1 MTLQWDIIKKIRF
14 CFGYGIVR
22 FSKANYVRSLVECS
36 ASSVCLRI
44 CRQIALITDCFW
56 FLTSAY
62 DESKIPS
69 DPVTMSWR
77 IFRCLY
83 QRAFINI
90 SIANPPEWDGN
101 RWRALFPR
109 YCDSFFRCSLT
120 ILLDRERY
128 SQRKLSS
135 PPLYENTATL
145 IQAKART
152 KTSAPII
159 LLVPSHVKR
168 EWKYVRTGGLVNRER
183 SGEECSTLR
192 VLTDLF
198 SYSPISFSALYTKW
212 ILFRRLSKREAG
224 NWRKKQTKKEYTLKN
239 HYVHS
244 RLKQERHEVDRTQ
257 TWRWLKNLLLKQK
270 LCQWMYLFKCLN
282 LSSKASSPEVSYP
295 SFSRTSTEFHWV
307 KFTELHDNAITN
319 NSILFRRNLSTFNP
333 NLGKLF
339 SSIYSRLSPL
349 KMLGGLSC

>member
-1 MTLQWDIIKKIRF
+1 M
-14 CFGYGIVR
+14 
-22 FSKANYVRSLVECS
+22 
-36 ASSVCLRI
+36 
-44 CRQIALITDCFW
+44 
-56 FLTSAY
+56 
-62 DESKIPS
+62 
-69 DPVTMSWR
+69 
-77 IFRCLY
+77 
-83 QRAFINI
+83 
-90 SIANPPEWDGN
+90 
-101 RWRALFPR
+101 
-109 YCDSFFRCSLT
+109 
-120 ILLDRERY
+120 
-128 SQRKLSS
+128 
-135 PPLYENTATL
+135 
-145 IQAKART
+145 
-152 KTSAPII
+152 
-159 LLVPSHVKR
+159 
-168 EWKYVRTGGLVNRER
+168 RTGGLVNRER
-183 SGEECSTLR
+183 SGEECSTRR

-282 LSSKASSPEVSYP
+282 LSSKASSPEASYP

>member
-1 MTLQWDIIKKIRF
+1 MVTDDGPSSQ
-14 CFGYGIVR
+14 GIVI
-22 FSKANYVRSLVECS
+22 VSLDVLS
-36 ASSVCLRI
+36 LF
-44 CRQIALITDCFW
+44 FW
-56 FLTSAY
+56 
-62 DESKIPS
+62 I
-69 DPVTMSWR
+69 
-77 IFRCLY
+77 
-83 QRAFINI
+83 
-90 SIANPPEWDGN
+90 
-101 RWRALFPR
+101 
-109 YCDSFFRCSLT
+109 
-120 ILLDRERY
+120 
-128 SQRKLSS
+128 
-135 PPLYENTATL
+135 EN
-145 IQAKART
+145 
-152 KTSAPII
+152 
-159 LLVPSHVKR
+159 
-168 EWKYVRTGGLVNRER
+168 G
-183 SGEECSTLR
+183 TLR
-192 VLTDLF
+192 ENFLLPPFTRTLLHWSKPRFEPRPARQSFCLSRAMWKESENMWELAGWSTESDLGKNA
-198 SYSPISFSALYTKW
+198 ISFSALYTKW

-270 LCQWMYLFKCLN
+270 LCQWMYFFKCLN

-349 KMLGGLSC
+349 KMFGGLSC

>member
-1 MTLQWDIIKKIRF
+1 MVTDDGPSSQ
-14 CFGYGIVR
+14 GIVI
-22 FSKANYVRSLVECS
+22 VSLDVLSLFCWIENGT
-36 ASSVCLRI
+36 LREN
-44 CRQIALITDCFW
+44 
-56 FLTSAY
+56 FL
-62 DESKIPS
+62 
-69 DPVTMSWR
+69 
-77 IFRCLY
+77 L
-83 QRAFINI
+83 
-90 SIANPPEWDGN
+90 
-101 RWRALFPR
+101 
-109 YCDSFFRCSLT
+109 
-120 ILLDRERY
+120 
-128 SQRKLSS
+128 

-270 LCQWMYLFKCLN
+270 LCQWMYFFKCLN

-307 KFTELHDNAITN
+307 KFTELHDNAIKN

-349 KMLGGLSC
+349 KMFGGLSC

>member
-83 QRAFINI
+83 QRAFISI

-135 PPLYENTATL
+135 PPPLREHCYIDPSQGSNQDQRANH
-145 IQAKART
+145 
-152 KTSAPII
+152 SACPE
-159 LLVPSHVKR
+159 PCEKRVKIC
-168 EWKYVRTGGLVNRER
+168 E
-183 SGEECSTLR
+183 
-192 VLTDLF
+192 
-198 SYSPISFSALYTKW
+198 
-212 ILFRRLSKREAG
+212 
-224 NWRKKQTKKEYTLKN
+224 NWRVGQPRAIWGRML
-239 HYVHS
+239 
-244 RLKQERHEVDRTQ
+244 D
-257 TWRWLKNLLLKQK
+257 
-270 LCQWMYLFKCLN
+270 
-282 LSSKASSPEVSYP
+282 SPSPHRSIFVFAYQF
-295 SFSRTSTEFHWV
+295 FSLV
-307 KFTELHDNAITN
+307 
-319 NSILFRRNLSTFNP
+319 
-333 NLGKLF
+333 
-339 SSIYSRLSPL
+339 Y
-349 KMLGGLSC
+349 

>member
-159 LLVPSHVKR
+159 LLVPSHVK
-168 EWKYVRTGGLVNRER
+168 ESENMWELAGW
-183 SGEECSTLR
+183 STES
-192 VLTDLF
+192 DLGKNARLAE
-198 SYSPISFSALYTKW
+198 SSPIY
-212 ILFRRLSKREAG
+212 FRIRLSVFQPCILNESFFAG
-224 NWRKKQTKKEYTLKN
+224 
-239 HYVHS
+239 
-244 RLKQERHEVDRTQ
+244 
-257 TWRWLKNLLLKQK
+257 
-270 LCQWMYLFKCLN
+270 
-282 LSSKASSPEVSYP
+282 
-295 SFSRTSTEFHWV
+295 
-307 KFTELHDNAITN
+307 
-319 NSILFRRNLSTFNP
+319 
-333 NLGKLF
+333 
-339 SSIYSRLSPL
+339 
-349 KMLGGLSC
+349 